1 MGGTIIPSSIYGK
14 STTIKIVLDQKIAND
29 NGKLNKYEKEYA
41 KKEILLI
48 GDNNEKIIAKLLKDK
63 NVNLCIVKQGKI
75 ALDKIREKEKY
86 DLILL
91 EEDITPLNGLVIMKK
106 LTMIRMFNTDVILL
120 TKNKDYIEKDK
131 YKEYGFCD
139 CILEPI
145 EEKSI
150 NIIDKYLK

>member
-1 MGGTIIPSSIYGK
+1 
-14 STTIKIVLDQKIAND
+14 
-29 NGKLNKYEKEYA
+29 
-41 KKEILLI
+41 
-48 GDNNEKIIAKLLKDK
+48 
-63 NVNLCIVKQGKI
+63 
-75 ALDKIREKEKY
+75 
-86 DLILL
+86 
-91 EEDITPLNGLVIMKK
+91 MKK

>member
-1 MGGTIIPSSIYGK
+1 M
-14 STTIKIVLDQKIAND
+14 
-29 NGKLNKYEKEYA
+29 
-41 KKEILLI
+41 
-48 GDNNEKIIAKLLKDK
+48 
-63 NVNLCIVKQGKI
+63 
-75 ALDKIREKEKY
+75 
-86 DLILL
+86 L